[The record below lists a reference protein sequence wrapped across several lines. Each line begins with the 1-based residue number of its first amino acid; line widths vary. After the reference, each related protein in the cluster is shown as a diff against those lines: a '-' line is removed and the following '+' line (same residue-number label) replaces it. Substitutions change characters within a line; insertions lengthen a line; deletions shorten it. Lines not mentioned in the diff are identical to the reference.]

1 MRLRRPG
8 GRREPPILRASLPRP
23 DGARRAAEA
32 RMSSRGC
39 SVSSSSRR
47 RHGRPARPA
56 GRRTALPP
64 TQPWTWTSSCRPCP
78 RRPTT
83 RPSTPA
89 RPRPTPTGG
98 SLRGA
103 GPPRPGAAPTGRA
116 GSPQSKRGSPLAAV
130 QRVTGHWSR
139 GRRRTFPPAP
149 MGDPGVASPAVAAT
163 LCSHEMPL
171 TQHVRYDY
179 RWGVFIPDGAVESM
193 DNVTIFP
200 EGRN

>member
-1 MRLRRPG
+1 MRNRVGGGVRLRRPG
-8 GRREPPILRASLPRP
+8 GRREPLIPRASLPRP
-23 DGARRAAEA
+23 DGARRA
-32 RMSSRGC
+32 RTSSRGC

-103 GPPRPGAAPTGRA
+103 GPRGVGRLPGRRGPCWVSAEQAWQPVGCSAEGHRSLEQGPETDIPTGSHGGP
-116 GSPQSKRGSPLAAV
+116 GSGQ
-130 QRVTGHWSR
+130 
-139 GRRRTFPPAP
+139 
-149 MGDPGVASPAVAAT
+149 
-163 LCSHEMPL
+163 
-171 TQHVRYDY
+171 
-179 RWGVFIPDGAVESM
+179 PDGRHHTVLPRDAV
-193 DNVTIFP
+193 DAARKI
-200 EGRN
+200 